1 MASTDNQTVEPMTG
15 TDRLNLDPQRATA
28 PTAAPKAGEFR
39 GILFDAGDV
48 DTSAA
53 QEPRFF
59 ADLNLDQ
66 VVEAIVAGHDEYEL
80 KPFFYAPL
88 RDEETIDYRHEVFRE
103 LEREEARAAVRA
115 FGLEMRRMRQ
125 HLTLAK
131 TQRYKYEKE
140 RWFLDAAAIYCGA
153 VSALSGA
160 LAELEPDSRGF
171 TALRDYLSIYATS
184 ERFTSVASQMRSVME
199 GLDSVTYT
207 VRIKGAPRVTVSG
220 YQGERDYSV
229 EGAETFARFR
239 EGTME
244 SHLMKVPDSGTMD
257 HVEARISQ
265 LVARL
270 HPESF
275 RALDE
280 FCARHHEFLDR
291 RIVTFDREVQ
301 FYLAYLEYAERLA
314 GSGVTFCYPTVSGRS
329 KDISAEDSFDI
340 ALAAKLASERVTVI
354 RNDFSLAGPER
365 ILVVTGP
372 NQGGKTT
379 FARMFGQL
387 HYLGSLGVPVPGR
400 VARLFLPDRLFTHF
414 EKEEDIATLRGK
426 LDDELV
432 RMRDILE
439 EATGDSVVVINE
451 ILASTT
457 LADAVCLG
465 QELLGQIVELGC
477 LAICVT
483 FVDELASLCNATV
496 SMVATVAADDP
507 SQRTFKIV
515 RKPADG
521 RAYAWAIADKYGLSD
536 DRLRSRISR

>member
-1 MASTDNQTVEPMTG
+1 MTG
-15 TDRLNLDPQRATA
+15 TDPLNLDVQRAA
-28 PTAAPKAGEFR
+28 SPKVGEFR
-39 GILFDAGDV
+39 SILFDAEDA
-48 DTSAA
+48 DTAAA

-66 VVEAIVAGHDEYEL
+66 VAAAIVAGRDEYDL
-80 KPFFYAPL
+80 PPFFYTPL
-88 RDEETIDYRHEVFRE
+88 RDEETIQYRHDVFRE
-103 LEREEARAAVRA
+103 LEREEVRAAVRA

-131 TQRYKYEKE
+131 KQQYKYEKE
-140 RWFLDAAAIYCGA
+140 RWFLDAATIYCGA
-153 VSALSGA
+153 VSTLAGA
-160 LAELEPDSRGF
+160 LIELEPHSRGF
-171 TALRDYLSIYATS
+171 KALRDYLASYMTS
-184 ERFTSVASQMRSVME
+184 ERFASMASELRSVLD
-199 GLDSVTYT
+199 GLDKVTYA
-207 VRIKGAPRVTVSG
+207 VRIKGARVTVSG
-220 YQGERDYSV
+220 YQDERDYSV
-229 EGAETFARFR
+229 EVEETFARFR
-239 EGTME
+239 EGATE

-270 HPESF
+270 HPDAF

-280 FCARHHEFLDR
+280 FCAHHNDFVDR
-291 RIVTFDREVQ
+291 LIATFDREVQ
-301 FYLAYLEYAERLA
+301 FYLAYLEYTERLVR
-314 GSGVTFCYPTVSGRS
+314 SGATFCYPTVSVRS
-329 KDISAEDSFDI
+329 KDISAEDAFDI
-340 ALAAKLASERVTVI
+340 ALAAKLAAEQVTAV
-354 RNDFSLAGPER
+354 RNDLSLTGPER

-400 VARLFLPDRLFTHF
+400 AARLFLPDGVFTHF

-432 RMRDILE
+432 RMRDILG

-457 LADAVCLG
+457 LADAIYLG

-483 FVDELASLCNATV
+483 FVDELSSLGEATV

-521 RAYAWAIADKYGLSD
+521 RAYAWAIADKYGLSHEKLKE
-536 DRLRSRISR
+536 RLAR